1 LTAQRD
7 GTANLNTQV
16 SSDIGL
22 SSNRHGKAQ
31 FWLRIDECGCA
42 SQNMHR
48 ILLTKS
54 DAAMI
59 AAIRRAFPGVEVSQI
74 DPASPGESVGAK
86 TWCFVDWLLSDMAG
100 LELCRQLRTYP
111 ATAGSH
117 ITMVLEDDDPAS
129 RRRAIG
135 AGADDYMPG
144 PATAQGLIDRLKRYT
159 ADQTI
164 DQDASSARAAG
175 GLTLDPAA
183 HQVRWR
189 GKLVTLRPREVALL
203 EAFLDNPDRLLT
215 RAKLITMAGKNG
227 EIDDER
233 TVDVWVGRLRR
244 SLEAQG
250 VPRIVRTVRSHGYVL
265 DTPDLGS

>member
-1 LTAQRD
+1 MYRIFLTT
-7 GTANLNTQV
+7 G
-16 SSDIGL
+16 
-22 SSNRHGKAQ
+22 
-31 FWLRIDECGCA
+31 
-42 SQNMHR
+42 
-48 ILLTKS
+48 

-59 AAIRRAFPGVEVSQI
+59 AAIKRAFPGAEVSLIHPVLPQEQI
-74 DPASPGESVGAK
+74 DGK
-86 TWCFVDWLLSDMAG
+86 TWCFVDWLLRDMAG
-100 LELCRQLRTYP
+100 LELCRLLRAHP
-111 ATAGSH
+111 ATSDSH
-117 ITMVLEDDDPAS
+117 ITMILEDDDPAS
-129 RRRAIG
+129 RRRAMG

-144 PATAQGLIDRLKRYT
+144 PATAHGLIDRLNRYT

-164 DQDASSARAAG
+164 SQEALPTRAAA
-175 GLTLDPAA
+175 GLTLDSAA

-189 GKLVTLRPREVALL
+189 GRLVTLRPREVALL

-215 RAKLITMAGKNG
+215 RAKLIAMAGKNG